1 MKKILHIFPHGVIIT
16 SDEASEESQK
26 NSFTNQEFEKNICGI
41 RKRLQELESVEVVFD
56 DDGQTE
62 MLIKNKCDLHSF
74 LMEQQRKADSMNS
87 MVELEV
93 KIAEKSGYQSRF
105 INKDDKEKNQA
116 NNVQKTHSYHVK
128 SIQVEWE
135 GVNSYLHVFIDTTN
149 ILKLEEA
156 KNNIKCQKIMFASA
170 SHEFRT
176 PLNAIINSY
185 QFIGDIFDK
194 IMQSITV
201 ENVMKKTVKTQS
213 DRIKK
218 FIKMGNNSSI
228 LLLALIDDILDL
240 SKMEAGT
247 FTIHN
252 DDFSIGVLLD
262 EVEDIFNTQ
271 CEQKGIR
278 FNIDIGDEV
287 DGAHLWSDKGR
298 IKQVLLNLIS
308 NAVKFTFAGSI
319 TITVRKEV
327 RDNNCVVV
335 FVISD
340 SGIGIKDDDQKQLF
354 SLFGMIS
361 EVQVLNPN
369 GTGIGLTV
377 CQKYVEKLGGTIKL
391 ESKYGK
397 GTDVTFWIPNIEKK
411 PIKKIKEIMGLS
423 PPIKNKK
430 SKGNLLF
437 NIEYESL
444 FVIAREDGK
453 INTPVSRKVN
463 SNYLKR
469 FMS

>member
-1 MKKILHIFPHGVIIT
+1 
-16 SDEASEESQK
+16 
-26 NSFTNQEFEKNICGI
+26 
-41 RKRLQELESVEVVFD
+41 
-56 DDGQTE
+56 
-62 MLIKNKCDLHSF
+62 
-74 LMEQQRKADSMNS
+74 
-87 MVELEV
+87 
-93 KIAEKSGYQSRF
+93 
-105 INKDDKEKNQA
+105 
-116 NNVQKTHSYHVK
+116 
-128 SIQVEWE
+128 
-135 GVNSYLHVFIDTTN
+135 
-149 ILKLEEA
+149 
-156 KNNIKCQKIMFASA
+156 
-170 SHEFRT
+170 
-176 PLNAIINSY
+176 
-185 QFIGDIFDK
+185 
-194 IMQSITV
+194 
-201 ENVMKKTVKTQS
+201 MKKTVKTQS

-463 SNYLKR
+463 SNCLKR
-469 FMS
+469 FMF